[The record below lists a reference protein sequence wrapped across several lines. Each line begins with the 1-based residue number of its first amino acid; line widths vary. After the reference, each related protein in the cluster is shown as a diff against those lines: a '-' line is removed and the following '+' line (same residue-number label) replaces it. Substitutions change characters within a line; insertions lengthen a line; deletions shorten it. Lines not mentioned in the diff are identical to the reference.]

1 MAVSQQRDRRALLT
15 LVEEATH
22 LLRRTPLSAWLAYYV
37 GSIPFILYLFFFW
50 SDMSRSPFAA
60 GRLLGSS
67 LVLTLLYAWMKVWQ
81 AIFCDQLM
89 AIVEGR
95 ESADPLTWKAWI
107 RLIASQICIHAS
119 MLWVLP
125 LALLAMLP
133 FGWGYAF
140 YHNVTV
146 LALGHFRRD
155 GRTASLFSKALAQS
169 HYHQLQN
176 HSMLLMLLVTA
187 LLVYM
192 NLFVGFVMSA
202 QLLSSFS
209 GLDNAFTQNLF
220 LMFSS
225 TVQALLISLS
235 YLVMNPIVKSLYVL
249 RCFYG
254 AARKSGADMEVRL
267 RAITTAKPVLL
278 IFLLTLGL
286 ASVAPVAA
294 QETAPVTEAPRVQPG
309 TGQLNESIREVMQSN
324 EYQWRMP
331 REMKPDADDESW
343 LGGIVRAIKS
353 FIFDSIKVIGDL
365 LGDLLDWIF
374 GGKSKGEK
382 VPGGTNSTWLA
393 MLPKLVIVLL
403 VLLATG
409 FLLLLYRHWKLAQ
422 QTQVLVAA
430 AAPPEINL
438 ESENVLATQLPEDE
452 WLRLAREKMESGD
465 LRLALRALFLA
476 TLAHLGHK
484 RLLQIS
490 RAKSNGDYVREIAW
504 RAKDREELNRGFSEQ
519 VRTFDRVWYGWHE
532 VDLDLMKNFELQHER
547 ITSHAA

>member
-1 MAVSQQRDRRALLT
+1 MSPQPQRDQRALLT

-37 GSIPFILYLFFFW
+37 GSIPFCLYLFFFW

-67 LVLTLLYAWMKVWQ
+67 LILTLLYGWMKVWQ

-95 ESADPLTWKAWI
+95 ESTDPLVPKAWI
-107 RLIASQICIHAS
+107 RLIASQVCIHAS

-125 LALLAMLP
+125 LALVAMLP
-133 FGWGYAF
+133 FGWVYAF

-146 LALGHFRRD
+146 LAVGHFRRE
-155 GRTASLFSKALAQS
+155 GRTASLFSKALGQS

-176 HSMLLMLLVTA
+176 HSMLIMALITA
-187 LLVYM
+187 VLVYM
-192 NLFVGFVMSA
+192 NLFVGFIMSA

-209 GLDNAFTQNLF
+209 GLENAFTQNLF

-254 AARKSGADMEVRL
+254 AARKSGADIEVRL
-267 RAITTAKPVLL
+267 RAITMAKPVLL
-278 IFLLTLGL
+278 ILVLTLVL
-286 ASVAPVAA
+286 SFVTQTTA
-294 QETAPVTEAPRVQPG
+294 QETAPAKDAAMVQ
-309 TGQLNESIREVMQSN
+309 TGASQLNDSISKVMQSN

-331 REMKPDADDESW
+331 RDMKGESVDESW
-343 LGGIVRAIKS
+343 LGSIVRAVKN
-353 FIFDSIKVIGDL
+353 FISDSIKLIGDL
-365 LGDLLDWIF
+365 LGDLIDWIF
-374 GGKSKGEK
+374 GGKDKMDKSS
-382 VPGGTNSTWLA
+382 GGTNSVWLA
-393 MLPKLVIVLL
+393 MLPKLLIVLL

-409 FLLLLYRHWKLAQ
+409 FLLLLYRNWRLSQ
-422 QTQVLVAA
+422 QTQVVVAA

-438 ESENVLATQLPEDE
+438 ESENVLATQLPENE

-476 TLAHLGHK
+476 TLANLGEK

-490 RAKSNGDYVREIAW
+490 RAKSNGDYVREIGW
-504 RAKDREELNRGFSEQ
+504 RAKDRDELNRGFTEQ